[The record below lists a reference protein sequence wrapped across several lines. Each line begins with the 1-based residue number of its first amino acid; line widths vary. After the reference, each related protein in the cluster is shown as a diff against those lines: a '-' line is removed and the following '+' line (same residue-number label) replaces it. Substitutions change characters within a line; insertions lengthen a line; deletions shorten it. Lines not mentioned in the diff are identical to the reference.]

1 MKRVT
6 TADAGTSELT
16 GGRMTAGVVLV
27 DDVRGHAGVVHQDD
41 TVRRPVSP
49 SSAFVAAL
57 LRLLEQRDF
66 DGAPRYLGHA
76 DPQRGV
82 VMDCVLE
89 RRSRDARA
97 LNEARLLSG
106 K

>member
-1 MKRVT
+1 VKRVT

-27 DDVRGHAGVVHQDD
+27 DD

-57 LRLLEQRDF
+57 LRLLEQREF
-66 DGAPRYLGHA
+66 DGAPRYLGQA

-82 VMDCVLE
+82 VVDCVLE
-89 RRSRDARA
+89 RQSRNARA
-97 LNEARLLSG
+97 LNEAWAHPAPQRQIL
-106 K
+106 